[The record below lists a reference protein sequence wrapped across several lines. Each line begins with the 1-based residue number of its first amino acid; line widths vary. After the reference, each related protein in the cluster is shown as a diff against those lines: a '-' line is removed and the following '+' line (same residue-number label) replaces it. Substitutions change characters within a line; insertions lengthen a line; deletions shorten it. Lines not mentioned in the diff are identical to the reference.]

1 MIVEIEDSVAE
12 LVAIR
17 AEETNKAKICL
28 VRLRGLCGR
37 PLPESYRSERIGPT
51 IEADLQ
57 PRQIDRGS
65 RAETDQGPSVA
76 PGDIWEWS
84 VTIQPTLV
92 DRGEVIR
99 RVGNFVLALKDDR
112 MMDNAL
118 KRFVDSEPFEL
129 PLEAE

>member
-65 RAETDQGPSVA
+65 RSETDQGPSVA
-76 PGDIWEWS
+76 PAIFGSGQSQSSRPWS
-84 VTIQPTLV
+84 IGVKSSAGLVTLCW
-92 DRGEVIR
+92 R
-99 RVGNFVLALKDDR
+99 
-112 MMDNAL
+112 
-118 KRFVDSEPFEL
+118 
-129 PLEAE
+129 